1 MARCAEQQLAG
12 ELQVINALNVFPVPD
27 GDTGTNML
35 ATIREALAQAKG
47 ASKLQPAIQKLST
60 GAMLGA
66 RGNSGVIMSQIFRAQ
81 CEILEGR
88 RSEEPLTPAELAR
101 LLARASELARHAVA
115 NPVEGTMLSVLRAAA
130 GVGPRDRMADF
141 TLAVVEASEVA
152 LARTP
157 EQLPILR
164 EAGVV
169 DSGGYGL
176 VLMLRG
182 CHEGLTGQPP
192 PHLTRPLLGLER
204 AREQAAAGRAHPA
217 ELMPGSARD
226 YGYCVT
232 LLVEAPSAGE
242 DAIRSALQEQGDSV
256 LVAAGEGRL
265 KLHVHVPDPEPV
277 KRYARALGRL
287 VAEEISNIDEQTR
300 GAAASLPIV
309 AVAPGE
315 GLANVFRSLGAATVT
330 GGQTQNP
337 STAELL
343 AACQGLG
350 APVFLLPNNGNVLA
364 AARQAAT
371 QRQGVVI
378 VPTKTVPQ
386 GVAAALAYDAGAT
399 PEANLERMQ
408 RAAASVLTA
417 ELVTAA
423 RGASLKGIEV
433 RPDQTMVIADGE
445 LIGVDEAGLAALIQR
460 VDGAG
465 SELATIY
472 FGASVAEADAE
483 RLRER
488 LRRSLPDL
496 EVEIVPGNQP
506 HALFII
512 GFE

>member
-1 MARCAEQQLAG
+1 MVRCAEEQLAG
-12 ELQVINALNVFPVPD
+12 ELHVINALNVFPVPD

-47 ASKLQPAIQKLST
+47 ASRLRAAVQKLST

-81 CEILEGR
+81 CEILKGR
-88 RSEEPLTPAELAR
+88 RSEEPLTPAELAPI
-101 LLARASELARHAVA
+101 LARASDLARHAVA

-130 GVGPRDRMADF
+130 GVGPRDRMANF
-141 TLAVVEASEVA
+141 TLAVLEASEVA

-182 CHEGLTGQPP
+182 CHEGLTGQPAP
-192 PHLTRPLLGLER
+192 DLTRPLLGLER

-217 ELMPGSARD
+217 ELVPGSAH

-232 LLVEAPSAGE
+232 LLVEAPGAGE
-242 DAIRSALQEQGDSV
+242 DAVRSALQERGDSV

-277 KRYARALGRL
+277 KRYARELGRL

-300 GAAASLPIV
+300 GAAPSLPVV

-315 GLANVFRSLGAATVT
+315 GLANVFRSLGAATVA

-386 GVAAALAYDAGAT
+386 GVAAALAYDASAT
-399 PEANLERMQ
+399 PEVNLERMQ

-417 ELVTAA
+417 ELVTAV

-433 RPDQTMVIADGE
+433 RPGQTMVIADGE
-445 LIGVDEAGLAALIQR
+445 LIGVDEAGLAALIER
-460 VDGAG
+460 VEGAG

-472 FGASVAEADAE
+472 FGAAVFEADAE

-488 LRRSLPDL
+488 LRESLPDL